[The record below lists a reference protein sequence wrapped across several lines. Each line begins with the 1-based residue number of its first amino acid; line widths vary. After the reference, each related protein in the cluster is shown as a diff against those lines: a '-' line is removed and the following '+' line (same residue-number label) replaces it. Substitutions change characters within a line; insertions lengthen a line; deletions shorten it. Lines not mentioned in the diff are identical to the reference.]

1 MDSATVQHT
10 VTRRQVRVGGLNL
23 VWHGGAYIGRVFSWS
38 MGHHDV
44 ITVLYISVNLWIF
57 WRVFDNMTTVLY
69 GRGGRV
75 SMYGRILLK
84 AHALLPFCIDT

>member
-1 MDSATVQHT
+1 MDSAIVQHT

-57 WRVFDNMTTVLY
+57 WRVFDNMATVLY
-69 GRGGRV
+69 DQARV
-75 SMYGRILLK
+75 ATYGRISPN
-84 AHALLPFCIDT
+84 ASALP